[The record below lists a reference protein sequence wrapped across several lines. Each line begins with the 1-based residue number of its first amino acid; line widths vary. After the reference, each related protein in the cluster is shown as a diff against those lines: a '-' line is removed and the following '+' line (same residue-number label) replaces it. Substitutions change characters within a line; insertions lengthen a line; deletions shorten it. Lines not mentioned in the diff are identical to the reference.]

1 MRGKKTPEIL
11 AELERLM
18 APATAGDPITGL
30 KWTRKT
36 TAKVSRELERRG
48 FEACPRTVA
57 RLLKSLEYA
66 LRVNHKKLSRGSA
79 TTRRVRN
86 QQFRYLEQMRT
97 TFADAGAPVISV
109 DSKKKELIGCFKN
122 PGATWTRVAT
132 PVKDH
137 DFRSEADALAV
148 PYGIFDTA
156 ANRGYIV
163 VGTSHDTPAFAAGAI
178 AHWWKKEGSLRYP
191 HAQRLLILADNGG
204 SNGSLCRAW
213 KHQLQTRLCD
223 PFALEVTV
231 CHYPPGASK
240 WNPVEHRLFSYVSNN
255 WAGEPLASLE
265 TMLNFIRTT
274 QTQTGLRVKAA
285 LNKTLYPTGVK
296 PSPQEMKTLN
306 LAPHQLLPKWNYT
319 LAPRDA
325 NM

>member
-1 MRGKKTPEIL
+1 
-11 AELERLM
+11 M

-36 TAKVSRELERRG
+36 TAKVSQELKRRG
-48 FEACPRTVA
+48 FEACARTVA
-57 RLLKSLEYA
+57 RLLKRLEYA

-79 TTRRVRN
+79 TTRRVRD
-86 QQFRYLEQMRT
+86 QQFRYLEAMRT
-97 TFADAGAPVISV
+97 AFADAGAPVISV

-122 PGATWTRVAT
+122 PGATWTRAAT

-156 ANRGYIV
+156 ANRGYVV
-163 VGTSHDTPAFAAGAI
+163 VGTSHDTPAFAADAI
-178 AHWWKKEGSLRYP
+178 AQWWKKEGSLRYP
-191 HAQRLLILADNGG
+191 QAEHLLILADNGG
-204 SNGSLCRAW
+204 SNGSVCRAW

-240 WNPVEHRLFSYVSNN
+240 WNPIEHRLFSYVSNN

-265 TMLNFIRTT
+265 TLLNFIRTT
-274 QTQTGLRVKAA
+274 QTQTGLRVKAS
-285 LNKTLYPTGVK
+285 LNQKRYPTGVK
-296 PSPQEMKTLN
+296 PSLQEMKTLN
-306 LAPHQLLPKWNYT
+306 LAHHELLPKWNYT

>member
-1 MRGKKTPEIL
+1 VCRKKTPEIL
-11 AELERLM
+11 AELQRLM
-18 APATAGDPITGL
+18 APATAGDPVTGL

-36 TAKVSRELERRG
+36 TAKVSQELKRRG
-48 FEACPRTVA
+48 FHACARTVA
-57 RLLKSLEYA
+57 RLLDRLEYA

-79 TTRRVRN
+79 QTRCVRD
-86 QQFRYLEQMRT
+86 QQFRYLEAMRT

-109 DSKKKELIGCFKN
+109 DSKKKELIGRFKN

-156 ANRGYIV
+156 ANRGYVV
-163 VGTSHDTPAFAAGAI
+163 VGTSHDTPAFAADAI

-191 HAQRLLILADNGG
+191 HAEHLLILADNGG

-223 PFALEVTV
+223 PFGLEVTV

-255 WAGEPLASLE
+255 WAGEPLVNLE

-274 QTQTGLRVKAA
+274 KTQTGLRVKAS
-285 LNKTLYPTGVK
+285 LNKSQYPTGVK
-296 PSPQEMKTLN
+296 PSSQEMKTLN
-306 LAPHQLLPKWNYT
+306 LIAHELLPKWNYT
-319 LAPRDA
+319 LAPRA
-325 NM
+325 SIM

>member
-319 LAPRDA
+319 LAPRVA